1 MPTFRAFEV
10 FHFGAAMS
18 AMSTW
23 QQALALLDRAKECD
37 AANIV
42 SEHQQTWITATRGKA
57 VFTIQCCLLN
67 VWNVS
72 HEHSRATLAL
82 MDAVHVTVSSHVR
95 LSKVVV
101 NSAINRCA
109 KGGAWLVAIK
119 LLHGTDCT
127 PDVISD
133 LANFWAPHPIF
144 LWYELW
150 YMYYMSCTNVYI
162 YIHVGAYQYFYGT
175 VSLDV
180 YSKNH
185 DFFLDC
191 ANAISSRL
199 QWCN

>member
-1 MPTFRAFEV
+1 MPTFCAFEV

-42 SEHQQTWITATRGKA
+42 SEHQPTRITVTRGKA
-57 VFTIQCCLLN
+57 VFTIQCCLVN

-72 HEHSRATLAL
+72 HENSRATLAL
-82 MDAVHVTVSSHVR
+82 MNAVYVTVSSHVR

-133 LANFWAPHPIF
+133 LANFWAPHPINS
-144 LWYELW
+144 LR
-150 YMYYMSCTNVYI
+150 YI
-162 YIHVGAYQYFYGT
+162 WIMIYVIYVIYCICHINIYRYFYGT

-185 DFFLDC
+185 HFFLDF
-191 ANAISSRL
+191 AISSRL